1 MLRSFVVLLIAI
13 LAAGASLAKSADNDI
28 VISDFEGQTYGAWTT
43 TGTAFGSGPATGA
56 LKNQMPV
63 SGYLGHGL
71 VNSHAGGDGSTG
83 TLTSPPF
90 TINRSCINF
99 LIGGGNHPGQTCINL
114 YVDNA
119 IVRTKTGPDSEHL
132 DWASWDVSRLNGKT
146 AHIQIVDNATGG
158 WGHICIDQITL
169 SDTRKAPVIVN
180 DVLYN
185 ETYRPQFHFTSQTNW
200 LNDPNG
206 LVYYAGEYHLFFQHN
221 PLGVDWGNMTWGHA
235 VSTDLV
241 HWKQL
246 PDAIKPDKL
255 GTIFS
260 GSAVIDENNTSGFG
274 GSGQPP
280 MVAMYT
286 AAGDTSPESKG
297 VPFTQCIA
305 YSNDKGRSFT
315 KYAGNP
321 VLPHI
326 VGGNRDP
333 KLIWFEPSHKW
344 TLALYLDGDE
354 YGLFTSTDLKQ
365 WKQIQKIKM
374 PGSSECPDF
383 FPIKVKN
390 EETQKWVLTGANAH
404 YLVGDFDGDMFKP
417 DGAPQ
422 TSDTGANYYAVQ
434 TYSGIPAKD
443 GRRIQ
448 IAWMSGGKYPEMPFN
463 QQMSFPCELTLHWF
477 SEGLRLCRMPVK
489 EIQGLYASTH
499 KQGHMLLAAD
509 QPMEGLNSNKGPVD
523 VSVEFDPGQSA
534 AVGFKIQGET
544 IRYNSREQTITCL
557 GRTTPLPPENGKV
570 RLRLLVDRS
579 SIELFGNDGKVSMT
593 SCFLP
598 PPGSTEFTLFSE
610 GASVQVS
617 SLVIHSLKSAWTGN

>member
-1 MLRSFVVLLIAI
+1 MLRSSLLLLILTV
-13 LAAGASLAKSADNDI
+13 LAATAPARGVDSDIIIADYEGASYS
-28 VISDFEGQTYGAWTT
+28 TWTV
-43 TGTAFGSGPATGA
+43 TGSAFGLGPAQGA
-56 LKNQMPV
+56 LHNQMPV

-71 VNSHAGGDGSTG
+71 VNSYVGGDASTG

-90 TINRSCINF
+90 PIIRACINF
-99 LIGGGNHPGQTCINL
+99 LIAGGNHPGQTCINL
-114 YVDNA
+114 LVDGKT
-119 IVRTKTGPDSEHL
+119 VRTRTGTDSEHL
-132 DWASWDVSRLNGKT
+132 DWATWDVSGLKGKT
-146 AHIQIVDNATGG
+146 AQIQIVDNATGG
-158 WGHICIDQITL
+158 WGHICVDQITL

-180 DVLYN
+180 DMLYN

-221 PLGVDWGNMTWGHA
+221 PFGIDWGNMTWGHA
-235 VSTDLV
+235 VSKDLV

-246 PDAIKPDKL
+246 PDALKPDKL

-260 GSAVIDENNTSGFG
+260 GSAVIDEHNTTGFG
-274 GSGQPP
+274 AGNEPP

-305 YSNDKGRSFT
+305 YSGDKGRTFT
-315 KYAGNP
+315 KYSGNP

-333 KLIWFEPSHKW
+333 KLIWFEPTKQW

-354 YGLFTSTDLKQ
+354 YGLFTSPDLKQ
-365 WKQIQKIKM
+365 WKQIQTVKI

-383 FPIKVKN
+383 FPLKIQGEK
-390 EETQKWVLTGANAH
+390 TQKWVLTGANGH
-404 YLVGDFDGDMFKP
+404 YLVGDYDGVQFKSEGP
-417 DGAPQ
+417 PQ
-422 TSDTGANYYAVQ
+422 AADTGANYYAVQ
-434 TYSGIPAKD
+434 TYSDIPAKD

-448 IAWMSGGKYPEMPFN
+448 IAWMTGGKYPEMPFN
-463 QQMSFPCELTLHWF
+463 QQMSFPCELTLHRF
-477 SEGLRLCRMPVK
+477 PEGLRLCRMPVK
-489 EIQGLYASTH
+489 EIQGLYTTSH

-509 QPMEGLNSNKGPVD
+509 QPVEGLNPQNSPVD
-523 VSVEFDPGQSA
+523 VSIEFDPGQSA
-534 AVGFKIQGET
+534 AVSFRIQGET
-544 IRYNSREQTITCL
+544 VRYNSREQTITCL
-557 GRTTPLPPENGKV
+557 GHTTALSSQNGKV

-598 PPGSTEFTLFSE
+598 LPGSSEFTLFSE
-610 GASVQVS
+610 GASVEVS
-617 SLVIHSLKSAWTGN
+617 SLVIHTLRSVWDGH